1 MNFDYNW
8 KLNKCLCIHVCLY
21 VFQSFSTIK
30 MAEPSARAKTIIAN
44 PQLIRET
51 SSGSISKGKEVR
63 KSKAALEDKSTVLL
77 RQPLPKY
84 NFQSQTRKPSSKT
97 ETKYIQP
104 VANVEPSP
112 RGSSTENGGKLV
124 YKVSPLKTGETIHT
138 DGPKCEEKEALS
150 LRMSPELGQTVDNSD
165 TVKSGG
171 TESEEINKLKMENT
185 ALKHQLDTQIASLTK
200 QLDVQLQVMFFSLK
214 RVRVL
219 HKNFRKPYNID

>member
-1 MNFDYNW
+1 MY
-8 KLNKCLCIHVCLY
+8 I
-21 VFQSFSTIK
+21 FQSFSTIK

-112 RGSSTENGGKLV
+112 RGSSSENGGKIV

-138 DGPKCEEKEALS
+138 GGPKSEEKEALS
-150 LRMSPELGQTVDNSD
+150 LRMSPELDTVDNSG

-171 TESEEINKLKMENT
+171 TESEEMKKLKMENA

-200 QLDVQLQVMFFSLK
+200 QLDVQLQVMALSLK
-214 RVRVL
+214 RDRV
-219 HKNFRKPYNID
+219 